1 MVTSKSDTACSE
13 QKADGITLVGIIDM
27 VVRLVIG
34 IFIVLSWVRL
44 VKYVAQGPQYLLLL
58 LF

>member
-1 MVTSKSDTACSE
+1 MQRTKSWN
-13 QKADGITLVGIIDM
+13 GITLVGIIDM
-27 VVRLVIG
+27 VVRLVVG

-44 VKYVAQGPQYLLLL
+44 VKYDAQGPQYLLLL